1 MQVKRTAKGAKA
13 MELTYTQVGNLQIP
27 NLVLDPEPMGSI
39 GKYGRMR
46 KRYLEE
52 KKDGSLT
59 ALILSGKLT
68 QHLLEINDLCK
79 EQIEALTGKM
89 AQAEGVTEQLKAT
102 DQMAWVQRMN
112 SIRSRAEEIVMAELI
127 YS

>member
-1 MQVKRTAKGAKA
+1 
-13 MELTYTQVGNLQIP
+13 MELTYTQVGNIQIP
-27 NLVLDPEPMGSI
+27 NLVMDSQPEGSI

-52 KKDGSLT
+52 KKDGTLT
-59 ALILSGKLT
+59 ALVLSGKLT

-89 AQAEGVTEQLKAT
+89 ALAEGVTEQLKAT

-112 SIRSRAEEIVMAELI
+112 SIKSRAEEIVTAELI
-127 YS
+127 YN

>member
-1 MQVKRTAKGAKA
+1 
-13 MELTYTQVGNLQIP
+13 MELTYTQVGNVQIP
-27 NLVLDPEPMGSI
+27 NLVMDSQPEGSI

-46 KRYLEE
+46 KQYLEE
-52 KKDGSLT
+52 KKDGTLT
-59 ALILSGKLT
+59 ALVLSGKLT

-102 DQMAWVQRMN
+102 DQMAWIQRMN
-112 SIRSRAEEIVMAELI
+112 SIKSRAEEIVTAELI
-127 YS
+127 YN

>member
-1 MQVKRTAKGAKA
+1 
-13 MELTYTQVGNLQIP
+13 MELTYTQVGNVQIP
-27 NLVLDPEPMGSI
+27 NLVMDSQPEGSI

-89 AQAEGVTEQLKAT
+89 ALAEGVTEQLKAT

-112 SIRSRAEEIVMAELI
+112 SIRSRAEEIVTAELI

>member
-1 MQVKRTAKGAKA
+1 
-13 MELTYTQVGNLQIP
+13 MELTYTQVGNVQIP

-52 KKDGSLT
+52 KKDGTLT
-59 ALILSGKLT
+59 ALVLSGKLT
-68 QHLLEINDLCK
+68 QHLLEIDNLCR
-79 EQIEALTGKM
+79 EQIETLTRKM

-112 SIRSRAEEIVMAELI
+112 SIRSRAEEIVTAELI
-127 YS
+127 YN

>member
-1 MQVKRTAKGAKA
+1 
-13 MELTYTQVGNLQIP
+13 MELTYTQVGNVQIP
-27 NLVLDPEPMGSI
+27 NLVMDSQSEGSI

-52 KKDGSLT
+52 KKDGTLT
-59 ALILSGKLT
+59 ALVLSGKLT

-79 EQIEALTGKM
+79 EQIEVLTGKM
-89 AQAEGVTEQLKAT
+89 ALAEGVTEQLKAT

-112 SIRSRAEEIVMAELI
+112 SIRSRAEEIVTSELI
-127 YS
+127 YN

>member
-1 MQVKRTAKGAKA
+1 
-13 MELTYTQVGNLQIP
+13 MELTYTQVGNVQIP
-27 NLVLDPEPMGSI
+27 NLVLDPKPTGSI

-52 KKDGSLT
+52 KKDGTLT
-59 ALILSGKLT
+59 ALVLSGKLT

-89 AQAEGVTEQLKAT
+89 AQAEGVTEQLKRT
-102 DQMAWVQRMN
+102 NQMEWVGRMN
-112 SIRSRAEEIVMAELI
+112 NIRNRAEEIVKTELI

>member
-1 MQVKRTAKGAKA
+1 
-13 MELTYTQVGNLQIP
+13 MELTYTQVGNVLIP

-52 KKDGSLT
+52 KKDGTLT
-59 ALILSGKLT
+59 ALVLSGKLT
-68 QHLLEINDLCK
+68 QHLLEINNLCK

-112 SIRSRAEEIVMAELI
+112 SIKSRAEEIVTAELI
-127 YS
+127 YN

>member
-1 MQVKRTAKGAKA
+1 MLVALSLFFLSATTIEG
-13 MELTYTQVGNLQIP
+13 YD
-27 NLVLDPEPMGSI
+27 VLDTATNPLPF
-39 GKYGRMR
+39 YGT
-46 KRYLEE
+46 
-52 KKDGSLT
+52 LT
-59 ALILSGKLT
+59 ALVLSGKLT
-68 QHLLEINDLCK
+68 QHLLEINNLCK

-112 SIRSRAEEIVMAELI
+112 SIHSRAEEIVTAELI